1 MRVREDVMST
11 KNKFGE
17 QTLNDIVTAIREE
30 AVDERMAEHA
40 AGRVWARLAE
50 SHASVPVVGSEGVA
64 EAPAHQIR
72 GCDDFQALMPAYL
85 RHTLPDARR
94 LLLQDHLVGCVACRH
109 ALEAARSG
117 ERHPKVIPL
126 RIPESAARSKQWR
139 VAWALAAVLAIGV
152 AMGLLG
158 PERLLNRG
166 QAEAVLQS
174 ADGRVDEVS
183 DRGTG
188 VLSAGQPITG
198 NQEIRTA
205 RDSSAVVRLVD
216 GTSVEMNQRA
226 DLWLSRG
233 WRGTTIHLE
242 RGNIIVH
249 AAEQG
254 HGRLDVA
261 TRDCL
266 VTVKGTI
273 FAVDAGMKGSRVS
286 VIRGQVQVAQ
296 GRKLHMLRPGEQLST
311 AASLTSVP
319 VAQEV
324 AWSRNSGEYVALLS
338 EFGALHKQLE
348 AIPSPAS
355 RYDSALLKMLPAD
368 TALYAAI
375 PNLGSSLAEANRIFQ
390 DRLQQSSVLQQWWKQ
405 KQASGEAQRL
415 QEMIDR
421 VRIFSDYIGD
431 EIVVAMPAGHQSPLL
446 LAEARR
452 QDLGAFIQQQ
462 LSEISPNDKSAPVLV
477 SNPGAITTGGNERPL
492 ILIKDSL
499 LAVATDAAQLQEVA
513 TLAEHGAS
521 GGFASTPFYAA
532 IQQAYQ
538 SGTEWLFC
546 ADVEQILSH
555 DVLGSMNE
563 SGRERGKGF
572 DLFNNPDAGP
582 ADMRYLVMESKDV
595 DGKAQNRATLTFAR
609 DRRGVA
615 AWLASPSP
623 MGTLDF
629 VSPQAS
635 FAVSFVAQEPR
646 QIVQQLMGFIESHEP
661 QAGQNLADFES
672 KTGVSVSDDLAASL
686 GGEVTVALDGAVLP
700 RPSWKLAV
708 EVSDP
713 TRLQAALE
721 KLVASYNQQPNG
733 KTGPITLTQQAS
745 GGRTFYELQMP
756 QVVASSG
763 IPAQLDYVFV
773 DGYLLAAPSQALL
786 LSSIQN
792 REAGYTLTRSANFTS
807 QLPGDGYVN
816 FSAVVYQNVGA
827 MLAPIANVLKS
838 TTALTAAQRQSI
850 DALSQNTAPS
860 LVSAYGGSDEITIA
874 NTGSL
879 FAAGFESFLGINRQ
893 GPLEILHVLKEAKM

>member
-1 MRVREDVMST
+1 MST
-11 KNKFGE
+11 ENKFGE
-17 QTLNDIVTAIREE
+17 HTLNEIVTAIREE
-30 AVDERMAEHA
+30 RVDERVMEQA
-40 AGRVWARLAE
+40 AGRVWARVAE
-50 SHASVPVVGSEGVA
+50 SRAPAPLIGPEGVA
-64 EAPAHQIR
+64 QATAHQIR
-72 GCDDFQALMPAYL
+72 GCGDFQALMPAYL
-85 RHTLPDARR
+85 AHTLPEARR

-117 ERHPKVIPL
+117 ERSAKVNPL
-126 RIPESAARSKQWR
+126 RIPERTGRSKQWGM
-139 VAWALAAVLAIGV
+139 AWALAAVLVTGV
-152 AMGLLG
+152 AIGLLG
-158 PERLLNRG
+158 PERVFNRG

-174 ADGRVDEVS
+174 ADGRVDKIS
-183 DRGTG
+183 DSGTAA
-188 VLSAGQPITG
+188 LTAGQPITG

-266 VTVKGTI
+266 VSVKGTI
-273 FAVDAGMKGSRVS
+273 FAVDAGVKGSRVS
-286 VIRGQVQVAQ
+286 VIRGEVQVAQ
-296 GRKLHMLRPGEQLST
+296 GRKLHLLRPGQQLST

-368 TALYAAI
+368 TVLYAAI

-390 DRLQQSSVLQQWWKQ
+390 DRLQQSEVLQQWWKQ
-405 KQASGEAQRL
+405 KQASGDAQKV

-421 VRIFSDYIGD
+421 VRSFSDYVGD
-431 EIVVAMPAGHQSPLL
+431 EIVIAMPAGHQSPLL

-452 QDLGAFIQQQ
+452 PDLGAFIQQQ
-462 LSEISPNDKSAPVLV
+462 LSEISPNDKSAPVLI

-492 ILIKDSL
+492 ILIKNNI
-499 LAVATDAAQLQEVA
+499 LAVGTDAAQLQEIA
-513 TLAEHGAS
+513 TLADHSAS

-532 IQQAYQ
+532 VQQAYQ

-546 ADVEQILSH
+546 ADVEQILSTS
-555 DVLGSMNE
+555 VLSI
-563 SGRERGKGF
+563 REPKGPGYEPF
-572 DLFNNPDAGP
+572 KDPNLGLV
-582 ADMRYLVMESKDV
+582 DMRYLVMESKDV

-646 QIVQQLMGFIESHEP
+646 QIVQQMIGFIESDEP
-661 QAGQNLADFES
+661 QASQDLADFES
-672 KTGVSVSDDLAASL
+672 KTGVSLSDDLAASL
-686 GGEVTVALDGAVLP
+686 GGEVTVALDGPVLP
-700 RPSWKLAV
+700 TPSWKLAV

-713 TRLQAALE
+713 MRLQTAVE
-721 KLVASYNQQPNG
+721 KLVASYNQQPEN
-733 KTGPITLTQQAS
+733 KTGAITLTQQAS
-745 GGRTFYELQMP
+745 GGRTFYELNMP
-756 QVVASSG
+756 QVTASSG
-763 IPAQLDYVFV
+763 IPAKLDYVFV

-792 REAGYTLTRSANFTS
+792 REAGYTLTRSTNFTS

-827 MLAPIANVLKS
+827 MLAPIANILKS
-838 TTALTAAQRQSI
+838 TSVLTPAQRQSI
-850 DALSQNTAPS
+850 DAIRQNTAPS
-860 LVSAYGGSDEITIA
+860 LVCAYGGPDTITIA

-893 GPLEILHVLKEAKM
+893 GPLEILHVLREAKN